1 MPTKAS
7 MAISKLSAEESLIV
21 TTATA
26 IADPIEIPIP
36 LDAAKKPDALLK
48 YCLGISFIIAVLLAG
63 RNIDIPAP
71 ANTIVINTK

>member
-7 MAISKLSAEESLIV
+7 IAMSKLSEDDSFIV

-26 IADPIEIPIP
+26 TADPIEIPIP

-63 RNIDIPAP
+63 RKIDIPAP
-71 ANTIVINTK
+71 DNNIVISTK